1 MRRPGFAP
9 HVPDSNHQ
17 VAPSGWLYDRWLFR
31 RHCLCLAD
39 GNWSLGPCFARYNQV
54 KHDFQKNKNEEN
66 LFIDWIIYFKI
77 AKNRFRYYCW
87 RSVICLRRKHDSCF
101 RWDTDWRRIGI
112 GQSSSTLFQVN
123 KKEQK
128 VERNDEVEKFCGWKN
143 DPFWH
148 LFRGLRHRNLS
159 AIRHATQRGLH
170 QLQQLHGA
178 HGHEHGSQ
186 IKSKG
191 APLMI
196 QGFRSNPKDPESHI
210 LFFDIEALIG
220 IKPFSNVV
228 QPKLIFF

>member
-1 MRRPGFAP
+1 MQKIVLGIIAEE
-9 HVPDSNHQ
+9 VLYACDENTI
-17 VAPSGWLYDRWLFR
+17 AASGETQTGGELGLANPAVHFFR
-31 RHCLCLAD
+31 
-39 GNWSLGPCFARYNQV
+39 SI
-54 KHDFQKNKNEEN
+54 KKNKE
-66 LFIDWIIYFKI
+66 
-77 AKNRFRYYCW
+77 
-87 RSVICLRRKHDSCF
+87 
-101 RWDTDWRRIGI
+101 
-112 GQSSSTLFQVN
+112 
-123 KKEQK
+123 K
-128 VERNDEVEKFCGWKN
+128 VKGNHKVEKFCGWKN